1 MSLNL
6 KNMSTETRNQ
16 NTMNLDIMSPP
27 GSRHCYE
34 PGRRQSSRSH

>member
-16 NTMNLDIMSPP
+16 NTMNLDIMTTWRSSP
-27 GSRHCYE
+27 
-34 PGRRQSSRSH
+34 

>member
-16 NTMNLDIMSPP
+16 NTMNLDIMTPLEVAP
-27 GSRHCYE
+27 HLFIY
-34 PGRRQSSRSH
+34 